1 IAYLFFASGVNAF
14 IKLPVVTENVAELPK
29 NWNIFLNDRFQIENK
44 NTVIVFENELEDFS
58 DVKLRDL
65 ALKVNEDIWKG
76 SDSNILFIRSEKSEQ
91 EIQLTQ
97 DKLKEYLNNFQFYSL
112 YVKPNEFVNF
122 YNDIRKKS
130 IKSSNFNV
138 EKKDVFVMDQVQL
151 QNKITILGFTG
162 TDIKK
167 VEGDMTNLA
176 HKIYDKNKGFVD
188 FQVVY
193 VAPKGTEKALKEWS
207 EELLRAANI
216 DLSHWHFV
224 MADTDEIATFYNQL
238 QLVGKLNERY
248 ATPNVYIIDKEL
260 NLRGRKGKNK
270 RGEEEYREGYNTISA
285 ADLHN
290 EMADDVKVILAEYR
304 LALKKN
310 NDDKNIT
317 N

>member
-112 YVKPNEFVNF
+112 SVKPNEFVNF

-138 EKKDVFVMDQVQL
+138 EKNDVFVMDQVQL

-167 VEGDMTNLA
+167 VEGNMTNLA
-176 HKIYDKNKGFVD
+176 HKIYDRNKDFVD

-193 VAPKGTEKALKEWS
+193 IAPEGSEAEIEKFQNKLGHI
-207 EELLRAANI
+207 L
-216 DLSHWHFV
+216 DLYHF
-224 MADTDEIATFYNQL
+224 Y
-238 QLVGKLNERY
+238 
-248 ATPNVYIIDKEL
+248 
-260 NLRGRKGKNK
+260 
-270 RGEEEYREGYNTISA
+270 
-285 ADLHN
+285 
-290 EMADDVKVILAEYR
+290 
-304 LALKKN
+304 
-310 NDDKNIT
+310 
-317 N
+317 